1 MQRVRGLRNPTVYG
15 VAALAFITVLALV
28 AAILYVS
35 PPGRKTVVFY
45 TTDASS
51 VRPGDSVR
59 IAGIVVGKVKTLS
72 KERDRVKVDTNV
84 EASAFVG
91 DQSQVDVRML
101 TVVGGYYVNIT
112 SLGDSPLGDRTIP
125 VERVTMPYNLVQTLT
140 DATKITDQVA
150 PKPIR
155 DSLDE
160 IEQGLAGANTE
171 TVSAVI
177 QAGNSLVDTLDRQRG
192 QISAILNLSDEYIET
207 LANYKDGL
215 KVLISKVAVL
225 EQTLVIYGEGFAG
238 ALQALGDVGD
248 SLYSLGPFYDKH
260 RERFIESVR
269 NWQQTFRS
277 WADRSG
283 IVVRSLRKVRN
294 KLDRVLDAQNA
305 RPELLATDLCLP
317 MPGSPC

>member
-1 MQRVRGLRNPTVYG
+1 MQFVKALRSPTVYG
-15 VAALAFITVLALV
+15 AAALAVVTVV
-28 AAILYVS
+28 AVVVAMLYVS
-35 PPGRKTVVFY
+35 PPGRTTVAFY

-59 IAGIVVGKVKTLS
+59 IAGINVGKVRNLS
-72 KERDRVKVDTNV
+72 KERDRVKIDTSV

-112 SLGDSPLGDRTIP
+112 SLGDNPLGNRPIP

-160 IEQGLAGANTE
+160 IEQGLAGTNTQ

-177 QAGNSLVDTLDRQRG
+177 QAGNSLVETLDRQRG

-225 EQTLVIYGEGFAG
+225 EQTLILYGEGFAG

-260 RERFIESVR
+260 RERFIEKMR

-283 IVVRSLRKVRN
+283 IVVRGLRKVRN

>member
-1 MQRVRGLRNPTVYG
+1 MQFVKALRNPTAYG
-15 VAALAFITVLALV
+15 VVALAVLTAV
-28 AAILYVS
+28 AVVVAMLYIS
-35 PPGRKTVVFY
+35 PPGRQTVVFY

-59 IAGIVVGKVKTLS
+59 IAGIDVGKVKSLS
-72 KERDRVKVDTNV
+72 KEPNRVKVDTSV
-84 EASAFVG
+84 DASAFVG

-112 SLGDSPLGDRTIP
+112 SLGDSPLGGRVIP

-140 DATKITDQVA
+140 DATKITDEVA

-155 DSLDE
+155 ESIDE
-160 IEQGLAGANTE
+160 IERGLAGTNTE

-177 QAGNSLVDTLDRQRG
+177 QAGNSLVETLDRQRG
-192 QISAILNLSDEYIET
+192 QISAILNLSDEYIES

-215 KVLISKVAVL
+215 KVLISKVAIL

-238 ALQALGDVGD
+238 ALQALGEVGD
-248 SLYSLGPFYDKH
+248 SLLPFGPFYDKH
-260 RERFIESVR
+260 RQRFIEKMR

-283 IVVRSLRKVRN
+283 LVLRSLRKVRN

-305 RPELLATDLCLP
+305 RPELLATDLCFP